1 MSDLPALRPDSG
13 EARRTLWIVLILN
26 VALTVGF
33 AVGGLIGD
41 SSALLANAAD
51 GASDSAVFAIS
62 LFALS
67 RSNAWKNAAARVSGI
82 TLLLFAAG
90 ILVDA
95 VRRYLGGSEPL
106 GATIL
111 ILGAIGAIVNG
122 LCLWLLMRL
131 RQKDVNLRA
140 ATTFSFN
147 DFASNGGIFVAGGL
161 VMWTG
166 SNLPDL
172 IVGAVVAIIAV
183 FGGIE
188 ILRDAS
194 AHAQGQHG
202 SGAKRGSHGH

>member
-1 MSDLPALRPDSG
+1 MSHPHLDPGSA

-33 AVGGLIGD
+33 GVGGIVGD
-41 SSALLANAAD
+41 SSALLANALD
-51 GASDSAVFAIS
+51 GASDSFVFAIS
-62 LFALS
+62 LVAMG
-67 RSNAWKNAAARVSGI
+67 RSGAWKRGAARLSGI
-82 TLLLFAAG
+82 TLLVFA
-90 ILVDA
+90 IVIVVDA

-122 LCLWLLMRL
+122 ICLSLLVRL

-166 SNLPDL
+166 SNWPDL
-172 IVGAVVAIIAV
+172 LVGALVAAIAV
-183 FGGIE
+183 KGAIE
-188 ILRDAS
+188 IMTDVSHDR
-194 AHAQGQHG
+194 HQRRQG
-202 SGAKRGSHGH
+202 

>member
-1 MSDLPALRPDSG
+1 VSAEHDLGLSSG
-13 EARRTLWIVLILN
+13 QARRTLWIVLILN

-33 AVGGLIGD
+33 AVGGIIGD
-41 SSALLANAAD
+41 SSSLLANAVD

-67 RSNAWKNAAARVSGI
+67 HGAAWKRVAARVSGV
-82 TLLLFAAG
+82 TLLVFAAG
-90 ILVDA
+90 IFVDA
-95 VRRYLGGSEPL
+95 VRRYFGGSEPL

-111 ILGAIGAIVNG
+111 ILGAVGAIVNG
-122 LCLWLLMRL
+122 LCLWLLVRL
-131 RQKDVNLRA
+131 REKDVNLRA

-166 SNLPDL
+166 SNWPDL
-172 IVGAVVAIIAV
+172 VVGALVAIVAV
-183 FGGIE
+183 FGGVE

-194 AHAQGQHG
+194 SHADDQTSSPTRRH
-202 SGAKRGSHGH
+202 KHND